1 MHSVSQVSNRYTP
14 VCLLS
19 HILAIHMSGSNS
31 NTSLVSGRDPA
42 VERLVEAGILVPRS
56 NGWFRVENAGD
67 VPRDV
72 FEQVEAVK
80 DGRIR
85 FRSPSE

>member
-1 MHSVSQVSNRYTP
+1 
-14 VCLLS
+14 
-19 HILAIHMSGSNS
+19 MSGSNS